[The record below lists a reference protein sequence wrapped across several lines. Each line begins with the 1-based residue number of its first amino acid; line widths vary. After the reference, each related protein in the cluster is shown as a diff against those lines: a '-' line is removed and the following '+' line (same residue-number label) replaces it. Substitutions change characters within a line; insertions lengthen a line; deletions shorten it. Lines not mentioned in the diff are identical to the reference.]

1 MNASISELGLHSCTV
16 YRVSVSDLMK
26 RLGIYE
32 LSVEQRLALIEE
44 IWASIDA
51 TTVDA
56 QRLSDAQRA
65 EFELRLWNEEFDE
78 EDIDEL
84 WEIDCLAAF
93 SRGRH

>member
-1 MNASISELGLHSCTV
+1 VNWASQLARP
-16 YRVSVSDLMK
+16 YRVRVSELMK

-65 EFELRLWNEEFDE
+65 EFELRLFNGELDE
-78 EDIDEL
+78 EDLEDL
-84 WEIDCLAAF
+84 WEIEELAAR